1 MPHSSPAK
9 PRSGF
14 TLIELLVVIA
24 IIAILA
30 AILFP
35 VFQKVRENARR
46 TACLSNLKQIGLGV
60 IQYQQ
65 DADEFYPAYSTAG
78 VGALRMIQPYL
89 KSTEILQCPDEPRP
103 ATDFNGRDYT
113 DYAYNLGLGWNQ
125 FAVQNVSLALITKP
139 SVVVVVCDESGY
151 VQDNWTAGCG
161 GENTQCAPG
170 LAKFRPDRDS
180 NGNYTATSSGGG
192 IRHNGFQNVVFCDGH
207 AKPMRGSSS
216 TQSNSIYNL
225 CTLGAVGGTTTAS
238 NKCPAP
244 AGSDPVSGENA
255 TFNPEP

>member
-1 MPHSSPAK
+1 MSSSPQSRK
-9 PRSGF
+9 GF

-65 DADEFYPAYSTAG
+65 DADEFFPAYSNAS
-78 VGALRMIQPYL
+78 VGALRQIQPYL
-89 KSTEILQCPDEPRP
+89 KSTQILQCPDEPNT
-103 ATDFNGRDYT
+103 ATDFNGKDYT
-113 DYAYNLGLGWNQ
+113 DYAYNLGLGFNGYSTP
-125 FAVQNVSLALITKP
+125 FVSLALITKP
-139 SVVVVVCDESGY
+139 SVVVVACDESGY
-151 VQDNWTAGCG
+151 VQDNWTSGCG
-161 GENTQCAPG
+161 GENQTCAPG

-192 IRHNGFQNVVFCDGH
+192 IRHNGFQNVVFSDGH
-207 AKPMRGSSS
+207 AKPQRGPTPTQSSS
-216 TQSNSIYNL
+216 IYSI

-238 NKCPAP
+238 GQCPAP
-244 AGSDPVSGENA
+244 AAGDVVSGDNA

>member
-1 MPHSSPAK
+1 MSSSP
-9 PRSGF
+9 RSRKGF

-65 DADEFYPAYSTAG
+65 DSDEYFPLYRDSLG
-78 VGALRMIQPYL
+78 VGAFRAIQPYL
-89 KSTEILQCPDEPRP
+89 KSTQILQCPDESNT
-103 ATDFNGRDYT
+103 ATDYTGTDYT
-113 DYAYNLGLGWNQ
+113 DYAYNLGLGWNGYANK
-125 FAVQNVSLALITKP
+125 FVSLALITKP
-139 SVVVVVCDESGY
+139 SVVVVACDESGY

-161 GENTQCAPG
+161 GENTACAPD
-170 LAKFRPDRDS
+170 LAKYRFDRAA
-180 NGNYTATSSGGG
+180 GGAVTTSGGG
-192 IRHNGFQNVVFCDGH
+192 VRHNGFQNVVMTDGH
-207 AKPMRGSSS
+207 AKPMRGSAPNQSS
-216 TQSNSIYNL
+216 TIYNV
-225 CTLGAVGGTTTAS
+225 CTLGAVGGATVAS
-238 NKCPAP
+238 NACPAP
-244 AGSDPVSGENA
+244 AASDVVSGDNV